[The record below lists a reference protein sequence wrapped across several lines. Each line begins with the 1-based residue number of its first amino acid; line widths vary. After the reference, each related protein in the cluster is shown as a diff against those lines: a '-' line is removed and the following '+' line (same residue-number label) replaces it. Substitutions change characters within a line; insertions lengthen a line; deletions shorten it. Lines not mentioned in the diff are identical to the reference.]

1 MPVETSLQQQE
12 ESIQGEIGASVDG
25 RDLQFLNENKGW
37 YREEKHG
44 REVEVSQIAVQP
56 AQTEGKYRM
65 TAVIDGQA
73 ISHEITQRDYDKFL
87 AVDDYHRMKLFS
99 KIFSE
104 VDMKTRP
111 EAQRGLGTKIFA
123 ALTAGTVV
131 AAGVAHG
138 IHHHCHA
145 PEFYG
150 ECFGGPPRLN
160 KDLQKKA
167 IKEARKQAKEL
178 TKEGFKTPVGKLPL
192 DKQLENSWEK
202 QMEIDMNG
210 NPYWYIAT
218 SRVIG
223 GNQSAAA
230 MQATNTAKIDIAGQV
245 QTKVTQLIESKVAN
259 DDMGQEEAASL
270 SSAVAAGKSIISG
283 TLGRTIPL
291 VEVYRTLPNKNV
303 EVMVTIGYSLEAAN
317 KVAVKALSE
326 ELAKKSPELAKE
338 LDKLAQ

>member
-1 MPVETSLQQQE
+1 MHLHKKKRQV
-12 ESIQGEIGASVDG
+12 
-25 RDLQFLNENKGW
+25 
-37 YREEKHG
+37 
-44 REVEVSQIAVQP
+44 
-56 AQTEGKYRM
+56 
-65 TAVIDGQA
+65 
-73 ISHEITQRDYDKFL
+73 
-87 AVDDYHRMKLFS
+87 
-99 KIFSE
+99 
-104 VDMKTRP
+104 
-111 EAQRGLGTKIFA
+111 
-123 ALTAGTVV
+123 
-131 AAGVAHG
+131 
-138 IHHHCHA
+138 
-145 PEFYG
+145 
-150 ECFGGPPRLN
+150 RLI
-160 KDLQKKA
+160 KQLKKA
-167 IKEARKQAKEL
+167 IKEARKEAKAL
-178 TKEGFKTPVGKLPL
+178 AKEGFKTPVGKLPL

-218 SRVIG
+218 ARVIG

-338 LDKLAQ
+338 LDKLAIRNFSCTFIDRCQRSLCPETRKSERCTRALAGQR